1 VRPLV
6 PATWR
11 GRRAAATVRRS
22 VGAVLALLSA
32 VWFAL
37 AAALQQRG
45 QFSLARGGKPVEGVA
60 GLFRLLAVPVWL
72 LGTLILLFGY
82 ATQGA
87 ALDRGKLVVVQPLMV
102 TTIVWALPLGRWL
115 SGQQVV
121 RRQVM
126 GACVVVVGL
135 AMFVLVGDPDAGV
148 DSAKTRSLVIAAVVI
163 GAIVAV
169 LLLWLRTKSS
179 RALRAAVL
187 GVCAGLFY
195 GLSASFAK
203 PVIDALHV
211 SVAEAAGTWQTWALL
226 GFGFLAF
233 VIQQLSLATGQ
244 LAPAMAAVSVANP
257 AVSVILGIILFE
269 ERLTRPGWH
278 VLVAFA
284 ALLAAL
290 AGAVLITLA
299 NRETAMPSTDE
310 VSAATPA
317 DPAPA

>member
-1 VRPLV
+1 M
-6 PATWR
+6 
-11 GRRAAATVRRS
+11 AAL
-22 VGAVLALLSA
+22 LALLSA

-37 AAALQQRG
+37 SAALQQRG
-45 QFSLARGGKPVEGVA
+45 QFTLARSGTPVEGVT

-72 LGTLILLFGY
+72 LGTLILFAGY

-121 RRQVM
+121 RRQVL
-126 GACVVVVGL
+126 GAGVVVVGL

-148 DSAKTRSLVIAAVVI
+148 DNAKTQSLVIAALVI
-163 GAIVAV
+163 GAIVAA
-169 LLLWLRTKSS
+169 LLLWLRTRSS

-187 GVCAGLFY
+187 GVCAGLFF

-203 PVIDALHV
+203 PVIDDLHV
-211 SVAEAAGTWQTWALL
+211 SLGEAAGAWQTWALL
-226 GFGFLAF
+226 GFGFIAF

-257 AVSVILGIILFE
+257 AVSVILGTILFE
-269 ERLTRPGWH
+269 ERLTRPSWH
-278 VLVAFA
+278 VVVAIA

-290 AGAVLITLA
+290 GGAVLITLA
-299 NRETAMPSTDE
+299 NRETAMPGVE
-310 VSAATPA
+310 GSAAGTPHA